1 MNEHFNEHI
10 KQMTETSY
18 QTAIR
23 HYRENHACCPNCGSD
38 DCVETL
44 GSFPLDVNHPEKYK
58 DLNDSRCCKCG
69 HAHKVHDRT
78 PRK

>member
-1 MNEHFNEHI
+1 MNEQFNEYI
-10 KQMTETSY
+10 KQLTETPY

-44 GSFPLDVNHPEKYK
+44 ASYTMDLNRPNTYK

-69 HAHKVHDRT
+69 HAHKVHDRI